1 VSRDEHIG
9 RIRFD
14 WAVRTYGAAPFSEW
28 GSPRRDGQGSR
39 IFYGPNYEA
48 KALRDIEAHG
58 AVIEVGEDGHAAEAL
73 RLQRAQQLATVDPAR
88 DCPPCPA
95 CSMPC
100 GSTNGE
106 TDGDFLECLACG
118 ESWRG
123 TADELAQARRADAA
137 YEAQLQA
144 EEVAAAHEASLPAK
158 LREVNRR
165 MLEQLEARRAA
176 PECEQLSLLGGEP

>member
-1 VSRDEHIG
+1 VSRWSQIG
-9 RIRFD
+9 RVR
-14 WAVRTYGAAPFSEW
+14 WAIARALHGTSPDYEFG
-28 GSPRRDGQGSR
+28 GPRRDGQGAR
-39 IFYGPNYEA
+39 LFYGPRCRRNA
-48 KALRDIEAHG
+48 ARDDRLRDADHEA
-58 AVIEVGEDGHAAEAL
+58 AML
-73 RLQRAQQLATVDPAR
+73 RLQRAQQRATVDPAR

-95 CSMPC
+95 CRMPC

-106 TDGDFLECLACG
+106 TDGVSLECLACG

-144 EEVAAAHEASLPAK
+144 EEIAAAEQASLPAK

-165 MLEQLEARRAA
+165 MLEQLEARWQA
-176 PECEQLSLLGGEP
+176 PAGEQLSLLGGEQ